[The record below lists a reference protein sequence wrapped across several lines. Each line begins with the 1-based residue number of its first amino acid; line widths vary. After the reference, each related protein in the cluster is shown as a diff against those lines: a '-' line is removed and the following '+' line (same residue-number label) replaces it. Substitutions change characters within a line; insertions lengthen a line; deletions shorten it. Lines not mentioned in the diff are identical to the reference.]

1 MCQVSQSCPP
11 NAGDATA
18 YPLPIHQNAIRNK
31 CRGDKAQ
38 TSPHVPRNQ
47 LHPCLST
54 ADPRFWAPC
63 PPSPRMHRSPGEN
76 IHRSLSGFKVSPGPA
91 WLLPSAPPLGEAG
104 VSLPE
109 QPQPQQGH
117 RSEGASHH
125 PPVLTTGTWGAQSLV
140 EQVTG
145 ETEAARSG

>member
-31 CRGDKAQ
+31 CRSDKAQ
-38 TSPHVPRNQ
+38 TSPQRAPESAPPLPVHCRPQVLGPLSSKPQDAQKPWRKHPPQPLRLPSVPRA
-47 LHPCLST
+47 CL
-54 ADPRFWAPC
+54 A
-63 PPSPRMHRSPGEN
+63 
-76 IHRSLSGFKVSPGPA
+76 
-91 WLLPSAPPLGEAG
+91 SAFGPPLGEAG
-104 VSLPE
+104 GSLPE

-140 EQVTG
+140 ERVTG